1 MGDHRHGKLGMSRPP
16 LIWFADDWG
25 RHPSSSQHLARQI
38 LAHRRIHWVNTIGTR
53 KPALNPVALQRGLEK
68 LRQWSK
74 PLQTVGLP
82 PHLTVS
88 QPIMWPWFSREW
100 DRYLNRR
107 LLSRH
112 LRRVIDRMSDLPI
125 VITTLPLVADLI
137 GRVPA
142 RRWVYYCV
150 DDFSA
155 WPGLDG
161 RTLRRMEER
170 LLPRVDRVISVS
182 EVLQDR
188 LRSMG
193 RDSVLLTHGV
203 DLEFWSQP
211 KQGASVPELHQPGV
225 ERPLILFWGVIDR
238 RMDGQF
244 IEALCRADI
253 GQVVLVGPQSDPAP
267 ELLQIPGLRLLP
279 PQPLERLPGLAQ
291 QAAVLVMPY
300 ADLPVTRAIQPLKL
314 KEYLATGRPC
324 VVRDLPANR
333 VWADCLDLADTAD
346 RFVEAVRLRI
356 REGLPESQRQA
367 RQRLQHE
374 SWSEKARQ
382 FEQIID
388 E

>member
-1 MGDHRHGKLGMSRPP
+1 
-16 LIWFADDWG
+16 
-25 RHPSSSQHLARQI
+25 
-38 LAHRRIHWVNTIGTR
+38 
-53 KPALNPVALQRGLEK
+53 
-68 LRQWSK
+68 
-74 PLQTVGLP
+74 
-82 PHLTVS
+82 
-88 QPIMWPWFSREW
+88 
-100 DRYLNRR
+100 
-107 LLSRH
+107 
-112 LRRVIDRMSDLPI
+112 
-125 VITTLPLVADLI
+125 
-137 GRVPA
+137 
-142 RRWVYYCV
+142 
-150 DDFSA
+150 
-155 WPGLDG
+155 
-161 RTLRRMEER
+161 
-170 LLPRVDRVISVS
+170 
-182 EVLQDR
+182 
-188 LRSMG
+188 MG